1 MSIRAKFTTSPTKAR
16 RFAWIVC
23 ALGAMFY
30 CYEYF
35 LRITPSVMLPELM
48 SAFHVNA
55 TTIGTIVSFYYFA
68 YTPMQLPVGITM
80 DRYGPRRLL
89 IFAALVCACGVFL
102 FGAPAHFFSFVNDPN
117 PIIIASIGRLMIGF
131 GSAFAFV
138 GVLKLASMW
147 LPPER
152 FALVTG
158 LTMELAMLG
167 AATGDI
173 LIAKVVAIS
182 GWRATMAFSVIVGLV
197 LAAVIGL
204 VIPDRP
210 SEFVKQTKQHQ
221 TTYRELFR
229 DTWKL
234 LQNPVIWLNGFV
246 GCFLYMS
253 LSVFG
258 ETWGP
263 QYLHVAHNLPTQSAA
278 NITTAIF
285 IAWAIGCPLIGA
297 MATNLKRTLNFLLFG
312 SLAATIFSAAM
323 LYLGDAQGFCLYALI
338 FAFAI
343 SSSTQILVFPLAQSL
358 VKHEMS
364 GTAVA
369 ITNMLTMLGGAV
381 LTPMVGKLLDKNW
394 DGAMANGIR
403 VYSPHAFTIALSML
417 VIGGGI
423 SFILMLFI
431 KRQLRVKGTLV

>member
-1 MSIRAKFTTSPTKAR
+1 MSLQAKLITSPTKAR

-35 LRITPSVMLPELM
+35 LRITPSVMMPQLM
-48 SAFHVNA
+48 SAFNVNA

-89 IFAALVCACGVFL
+89 IFASLVCACGVFL
-102 FGAPAHFFSFVNDPN
+102 FGAPSHLFFVNDPN
-117 PIIIASIGRLMIGF
+117 HIIIASIGRLMIGF

-158 LTMELAMLG
+158 LTMALAMIG

-173 LIAKVVAIS
+173 LIAKVVAVS
-182 GWRATMAFSVIVGLV
+182 GWRATITFSILVGLI

-204 VIPDRP
+204 IIPDRP
-210 SEFVKQTKQHQ
+210 SEFIKQTKQHK

-263 QYLHVAHNLPTQSAA
+263 QYLHIAHHLSTQSAA

-285 IAWAIGCPLIGA
+285 IAWAVGCPLIGA
-297 MATNLKRTLNFLLFG
+297 MATNLKRTLNFLLIG
-312 SLAATIFSAAM
+312 SLATTIFSAAM
-323 LYLGDAQGFCLYALI
+323 LYLGELQGVGLYALI

-369 ITNMLTMLGGAV
+369 ITNMLVMLGGAIFIP
-381 LTPMVGKLLDKNW
+381 LVGKLLDHNW
-394 DGAMANGIR
+394 DGVMVNGIR

-417 VIGGGI
+417 VVGGAV
-423 SFILMLFI
+423 SFVLMLFI
-431 KRQLRVKGTLV
+431 KKQLRVKGTLA

>member
-1 MSIRAKFTTSPTKAR
+1 
-16 RFAWIVC
+16 
-23 ALGAMFY
+23 
-30 CYEYF
+30 
-35 LRITPSVMLPELM
+35 
-48 SAFHVNA
+48 
-55 TTIGTIVSFYYFA
+55 
-68 YTPMQLPVGITM
+68 
-80 DRYGPRRLL
+80 
-89 IFAALVCACGVFL
+89 
-102 FGAPAHFFSFVNDPN
+102 
-117 PIIIASIGRLMIGF
+117 MIGF

-158 LTMELAMLG
+158 LTMALAMIG

-173 LIAKVVAIS
+173 LIAKVVAVS
-182 GWRATMAFSVIVGLV
+182 GWRATIAFSVIVGLI

-204 VIPDRP
+204 IIPDRP
-210 SEFVKQTKQHQ
+210 SEFIKQTKQHK

-258 ETWGP
+258 ESWGP
-263 QYLHVAHNLPTQSAA
+263 QYLHIAHHLPTQSAA

-285 IAWAIGCPLIGA
+285 IAWAVGCPLIGA
-297 MATNLKRTLNFLLFG
+297 MATNLKRTLNFLLIG
-312 SLAATIFSAAM
+312 SLATTLFSAAM
-323 LYLGDAQGFCLYALI
+323 LYLGDLQGVALYALI

-369 ITNMLTMLGGAV
+369 ITNMLVMLGGATFV
-381 LTPMVGKLLDKNW
+381 PIVGKLLDHNW
-394 DGAMANGIR
+394 DGVEVSGVR

-417 VIGGGI
+417 VIGGAI
-423 SFILMLFI
+423 SFVLMLFI
-431 KRQLRVKGTLV
+431 KRQLRIKGTLI

>member
-1 MSIRAKFTTSPTKAR
+1 MSLQAKLVTNATQAS

-23 ALGAMFY
+23 TLGALFY

-35 LRITPSVMLPELM
+35 LRITPSVMMPQLM
-48 SAFHVNA
+48 SAFHINA
-55 TTIGTIVSFYYFA
+55 TTLGTIVSFYYFA

-102 FGAPAHFFSFVNDPN
+102 FSSPN
-117 PIIIASIGRLMIGF
+117 HIIIASIGRLMIGF

-158 LTMELAMLG
+158 LTMALAMTG
-167 AATGDI
+167 AMCGDV
-173 LIAKVVAIS
+173 LVAKVVAIS
-182 GWRATMAFSVIVGLV
+182 GWQATIKFSIIVGLL

-204 VIPDRP
+204 VIPDQP
-210 SEFVKQTKQHQ
+210 SEFIQQTIQHKN
-221 TTYRELFR
+221 TYRQLFR

-263 QYLHVAHNLPTQSAA
+263 QYLHVAHHLSAQSAA

-285 IAWAIGCPLIGA
+285 LAWAIGCPLIGA
-297 MATNLKRTLNFLLFG
+297 MATNLKRTLHFLMLG
-312 SLAATIFSAAM
+312 SLAATVFSALM
-323 LYLGDAQGFCLYALI
+323 LYLGDLQGFPLYTLI
-338 FAFAI
+338 FLFAI

-369 ITNMLTMLGGAV
+369 ITNMLVMLGGAV
-381 LTPMVGKLLDKNW
+381 FVPMVGKLLDHNW
-394 DGAMANGIR
+394 DGLLIDGIR

-417 VIGGGI
+417 VAGGAI
-423 SFILMLFI
+423 SFLLILLI
-431 KRQLRVKGTLV
+431 KRQLRIKGTLA

>member
-1 MSIRAKFTTSPTKAR
+1 MLQSKLINNPTLAR

-23 ALGAMFY
+23 ALGALFY

-35 LRITPSVMLPELM
+35 LRITPSVMMPQLM
-48 SAFHVNA
+48 SAFHIDA
-55 TTIGTIVSFYYFA
+55 TALGTIVSFYYFA

-102 FGAPAHFFSFVNDPN
+102 FGSPHH
-117 PIIIASIGRLMIGF
+117 IIIASIGRLMIGF

-158 LTMELAMLG
+158 LTMALAMVG
-167 AATGDI
+167 AMTGDV
-173 LIAKVVAIS
+173 LVAKFVAIS
-182 GWRATMAFSVIVGLV
+182 GWQATIKFSIITGLI

-204 VIPDRP
+204 VIPDQP
-210 SEFVKQTKQHQ
+210 SEFIKQSAQKKN
-221 TTYRELFR
+221 TYRELFR

-258 ETWGP
+258 EAWGP
-263 QYLHVAHNLPTQSAA
+263 QYLHVAHHLSAQSSA

-285 IAWAIGCPLIGA
+285 LAWAIGCPLIGA
-297 MATNLKRTLNFLLFG
+297 MATNLKRTLHFLLIG
-312 SLAATIFSAAM
+312 SLLTTLFSALM
-323 LYLGDAQGFCLYALI
+323 LYFGELQGFSLYTLI
-338 FAFAI
+338 FLFALA
-343 SSSTQILVFPLAQSL
+343 SSTQILVFPLAQSL
-358 VKHEMS
+358 VRHEMS

-369 ITNMLTMLGGAV
+369 ITNMLVMLGGAV
-381 LTPMVGKLLDKNW
+381 FIPMIGKILDYNW
-394 DGAMANGIR
+394 DGAMADGIR
-403 VYSPHAFTIALSML
+403 VYTPHAYTTALSML
-417 VIGGGI
+417 VIGGAI
-423 SFILMLFI
+423 SFILIMFI
-431 KRQLRVKGTLV
+431 KRQLKIKGTLV